1 MTRSVTGLATNVVE
15 ELEDKFVSGT
25 NITKKAI
32 KLLKKKFDE
41 FDALIKEA
49 DQNIHVVQQ
58 DIASLTTQNLKFT
71 KDFLTDYHTAKE
83 EVRIIRQDL
92 RKLARKTV
100 SACNKMKKLIENWDE
115 KENAFIKQQFKFMRL
130 LLEESLETLENAKI
144 RYNKAITSIN
154 KATEQ
159 LRLFSEKV
167 YNMTDVNSQEY
178 QQWTSDARAAA
189 YTTAAGVSIGLL
201 VADIFGCLGLCSTIG
216 NAATWGATAGTLEAK
231 IKEYTIALEGLIR
244 IGDRVKGNIN
254 EFNTEMNGAK
264 AILIEEIKL
273 ITDWEVAA
281 EEVNNNIDSF
291 SIEDLKA
298 IAVFQE
304 IFVGDLDVLKKTA
317 EDYLNFSKFSAT
329 EDENK

>member
-201 VADIFGCLGLCSTIG
+201 VADIFGCLG
-216 NAATWGATAGTLEAK
+216 NQFTLIK
-231 IKEYTIALEGLIR
+231 IPI
-244 IGDRVKGNIN
+244 
-254 EFNTEMNGAK
+254 
-264 AILIEEIKL
+264 
-273 ITDWEVAA
+273 
-281 EEVNNNIDSF
+281 F
-291 SIEDLKA
+291 SNYSISL
-298 IAVFQE
+298 
-304 IFVGDLDVLKKTA
+304 
-317 EDYLNFSKFSAT
+317 
-329 EDENK
+329 

>member
-1 MTRSVTGLATNVVE
+1 LTVAQYLSKLSGKTVLSTFEIKPVPSLFKSKLNSLSGQNRMTRSVTGLATNVVE

-115 KENAFIKQQFKFMRL
+115 KENAFIKEQFKFMRL

-201 VADIFGCLGLCSTIG
+201 VADIFGCLG
-216 NAATWGATAGTLEAK
+216 NQFTLIK
-231 IKEYTIALEGLIR
+231 IPI
-244 IGDRVKGNIN
+244 
-254 EFNTEMNGAK
+254 
-264 AILIEEIKL
+264 
-273 ITDWEVAA
+273 
-281 EEVNNNIDSF
+281 F
-291 SIEDLKA
+291 SNYSISL
-298 IAVFQE
+298 
-304 IFVGDLDVLKKTA
+304 
-317 EDYLNFSKFSAT
+317 
-329 EDENK
+329 

>member
-15 ELEDKFVSGT
+15 ELENKFVSGT
-25 NITKKAI
+25 NVTKKAI
-32 KLLKKKFDE
+32 NLLKKKFEE
-41 FDALIKEA
+41 FDALLKEA

-58 DIASLTTQNLKFT
+58 DIAVLTTQNLKFT
-71 KDFLTDYHTAKE
+71 KDFLTDYHAAKE
-83 EVRIIRQDL
+83 EVRVIRQYDL
-92 RKLARKTV
+92 QKLARKTV
-100 SACNKMKKLIENWDE
+100 SACNKMKKLIEHWDE
-115 KENAFIKQQFKFMRL
+115 KENAFIKEQFKIMRW
-130 LLEESLETLENAKI
+130 LLEESLETLENAKT
-144 RYNKAITSIN
+144 RYNNAITSIN
-154 KATEQ
+154 KAIEQ

-178 QQWTSDARAAA
+178 EQWTNKARSLIG
-189 YTTAAGVSIGLL
+189 YQGVSIGLL
-201 VADIFGCLGLCSTIG
+201 VADIFGCLGLCSTVG
-216 NAATWGATAGTLEAK
+216 GVSVWTATVGTLESK
-231 IKEYTIALEGLIR
+231 IEEYTIALEGLIR

-254 EFNTEMNGAK
+254 EFDTEMNNAK

-304 IFVGDLDVLKKTA
+304 IFVGDLDFLKKTA
-317 EDYLNFSKFSAT
+317 EDYLNYTKFSAT